1 MAPTTSLAAAAP
13 SSVDGGF
20 GRAEPLRCERRR
32 AELVRL
38 RIGGGPFQA
47 ECEHLRA
54 EQRRRRRVALAA
66 RALATRGRSAVPLS
80 LRLLRHARREGAEL
94 RALAVAEQTVT
105 SLPRSNQPGA
115 APSALPSG
123 LHLATSRRARHRASA
138 ASRRAACAG
147 ARSPRQAPKGRVARA
162 CRRRV
167 VDTARP
173 SPSASAFWP
182 DSRIGAY
189 REGSETL
196 PRRARTALPRL
207 PHRAPAAAPS
217 AREGTGRASRTA
229 PCRSTAPAPRPA
241 WPVHT
246 AGREEEAVHAA
257 RVFGVESSL
266 GEPLGAREPGGRLDA
281 ILGVERRLC
290 QHGARLGHAQR
301 RRPAHS
307 VDMGL
312 ASSSSSSAPPSS
324 AARYSSIASGS
335 AAASTPASSGR
346 ELVLGV
352 ASNQE
357 RVGWRSDSSS
367 SSTC

>member
-1 MAPTTSLAAAAP
+1 MDAHQLTSSLPAGQARLARLG
-13 SSVDGGF
+13 DEL
-20 GRAEPLRCERRR
+20 GRSRGVRRPHLLLELAQHLPVREALRLQLLHARLQLAQQAQPPR
-32 AELVRL
+32 RL

-66 RALATRGRSAVPLS
+66 RAPATRGRGAVPLS

-147 ARSPRQAPKGRVARA
+147 ARSPRQAPKGRVAQA
-162 CRRRV
+162 CRGRV

-196 PRRARTALPRL
+196 PATQSR
-207 PHRAPAAAPS
+207 
-217 AREGTGRASRTA
+217 GGRA
-229 PCRSTAPAPRPA
+229 
-241 WPVHT
+241 
-246 AGREEEAVHAA
+246 EA
-257 RVFGVESSL
+257 
-266 GEPLGAREPGGRLDA
+266 
-281 ILGVERRLC
+281 
-290 QHGARLGHAQR
+290 
-301 RRPAHS
+301 
-307 VDMGL
+307 
-312 ASSSSSSAPPSS
+312 
-324 AARYSSIASGS
+324 
-335 AAASTPASSGR
+335 
-346 ELVLGV
+346 
-352 ASNQE
+352 
-357 RVGWRSDSSS
+357 
-367 SSTC
+367 